1 MFFRKVTV
9 SDECM
14 EWLKKADSF
23 DVKPE
28 QAKSMYDKK
37 CAQIQEDVLKA
48 LTTAS
53 KEPASP
59 DGKTEIVVE
68 VRLARARK
76 LDTAMVVTS
85 VYAVVYAK
93 NNKKKYYIMLDENK
107 QPKRVSEMGDDI
119 FVSIDGGEFF
129 EQLKTIES
137 KNYRISM

>member
-28 QAKSMYDKK
+28 QAKLMYDKK

-48 LTTAS
+48 LTTVS

-76 LDTAMVVTS
+76 LGTAMVVTS

-93 NNKKKYYIMLDENK
+93 NNKKKYYITLDENK

>member
-14 EWLKKADSF
+14 EWLKKADSSE
-23 DVKPE
+23 VEPE
-28 QAKSMYDKK
+28 QAKLEYEKR
-37 CAQIQEDVLKA
+37 CAQIQDDVLRS
-48 LTTAS
+48 LTTVS

-59 DGKTEIVVE
+59 DGKSEIVVE

-76 LDTAMVVTS
+76 LGIAMVVTS

-93 NNKKKYYIMLDENK
+93 NKKKYYVTLDK
-107 QPKRVSEMGDDI
+107 DRQPKRVSDVGDDI
-119 FVSIDGGEFF
+119 FISLNGGDFF
-129 EQLKTIES
+129 EQLQTIES

>member
-14 EWLKKADSF
+14 EWLKKVDSF
-23 DVKPE
+23 EVTAE
-28 QAKSMYDKK
+28 QARLMYDKK
-37 CAQIQEDVLKA
+37 CAQIQENVIKA

-59 DGKTEIVVE
+59 DGETEIVIE

-76 LDTAMVVTS
+76 LDVAMVVTS

-93 NNKKKYYIMLDENK
+93 NNKKKYYVMLDENK
-107 QPKRVSEMGDDI
+107 QPKKSSKIGDDMFI
-119 FVSIDGGEFF
+119 STDGGKFF

-137 KNYRISM
+137 KMYRISM